1 MSLYYIWRCEVLERT
16 VILKKNN
23 AIAIV
28 TLNRPNNANTINL
41 DLVKDLYDAFKECH
55 HDESIRVVIFTAK
68 GAMFSG
74 GGDLGSFVKESDN
87 LGPFITDMTTYF
99 HLAVTLMH
107 RMEKPIVVAING
119 TAAGGG
125 LSLALSGDII
135 ISADTAK
142 FSAAYT
148 AAGLSPDGSMTYIM
162 PRLIGLKKTKELM
175 ITNRRFTANEA
186 LDMGLID
193 QVVKHE
199 DLEKIVMDRAIS
211 LSKGATKAYGAV
223 KTLLA
228 DTFSSSL
235 ESHLEQEARLLNI
248 RAQGHDGK
256 EGVKAFIEK
265 RKPDFKGY

>member
-1 MSLYYIWRCEVLERT
+1 MSDKT

-23 AIAIV
+23 NIAIV
-28 TLNRPNNANTINL
+28 TLNRPDKANTINL
-41 DLVKDLYDAFKECH
+41 DLVKDLYDAFKDCH
-55 HDESIRVVIFTAK
+55 HDDNIRAVVFT
-68 GAMFSG
+68 GNGSMFSA
-74 GGDLGSFVKESDN
+74 GGDLSAFLAASDN
-87 LGPFITDMTTYF
+87 LGSLVTDMTTYF

-135 ISADTAK
+135 ISSDNAK

-175 ITNRRFTANEA
+175 ITNRRFSAEEA
-186 LDMGLID
+186 LNIGLID
-193 QVVKHE
+193 QVVKQDE
-199 DLEKIVMDRAIS
+199 LDKVALETAKT
-211 LSKGATKAYGAV
+211 LSEGATKAYGAV
-223 KTLLA
+223 KKLLA
-228 DTFSSSL
+228 DTFSSTL
-235 ESHLEQEARLLNI
+235 ESHLEQEARSLNI
-248 RAQGHDGK
+248 RAQGHDGR

-265 RKPDFKGY
+265 RKPNFKGF

>member
-1 MSLYYIWRCEVLERT
+1 VSEKTVTLE
-16 VILKKNN
+16 KNN
-23 AIAIV
+23 NIAIV
-28 TLNRPNNANTINL
+28 KLNRPDNANTINL
-41 DLVKDLYDAFKECH
+41 DLVKDLYEAFKDCH
-55 HDESIRVVIFTAK
+55 HDEKIRAVIFT
-68 GAMFSG
+68 GNGSMFSG
-74 GGDLGSFVKESDN
+74 GGDLSSFVAETDN

-135 ISADTAK
+135 ISSENAK

-175 ITNRRFTANEA
+175 ITNRRLTAHEA
-186 LDMGLID
+186 LNIGLID
-193 QVVKHE
+193 QVAKDDELQNIAMETAVK
-199 DLEKIVMDRAIS
+199 
-211 LSKGATKAYGAV
+211 LSEGATKAYGAV

-228 DTFSSSL
+228 DSFSSTL
-235 ESHLEQEARLLNI
+235 ESHLEEEARSLNI

-265 RKPDFKGY
+265 RKPNFKGY

>member
-1 MSLYYIWRCEVLERT
+1 MSKKT
-16 VILKKNN
+16 VILEIDKS
-23 AIAIV
+23 IATV
-28 TLNRPNNANTINL
+28 TLNRPDNANTINL
-41 DLVKDLYDAFKECH
+41 NLVKDLYEAFKTCH
-55 HDESIRVVIFTAK
+55 HDESIRAVIFTAN
-68 GAMFSG
+68 GAMFSA
-74 GGDLGSFVKESDN
+74 GGDLDSFVQESDN

-99 HLAVTLMH
+99 HLAVTLMN
-107 RMEKPIVVAING
+107 RMEKPIIVAING

-162 PRLIGLKKTKELM
+162 PRLIGLKRTKELM
-175 ITNRRFTANEA
+175 ITNRRLTAKEA
-186 LDMGLID
+186 FDMGLID
-193 QVVKHE
+193 QVVKPE
-199 DLEKIVMDRAIS
+199 DLHKTVMEMALN

-223 KTLLA
+223 KTLLS

-235 ESHLEQEARLLNI
+235 ESHLEQEARNLNI

-256 EGVKAFIEK
+256 EGVKAFVEK
-265 RKPDFKGY
+265 RKPNFKGY

>member
-1 MSLYYIWRCEVLERT
+1 MLERT
-16 VILKKNN
+16 VMLKKNN

-28 TLNRPNNANTINL
+28 TLNRPDNANTINL

-142 FSAAYT
+142 FTAAYT

-199 DLEKIVMDRAIS
+199 DLEKTVMDMAIS

>member
-1 MSLYYIWRCEVLERT
+1 MLERT

-28 TLNRPNNANTINL
+28 TLNRPDNANTINL

-74 GGDLGSFVKESDN
+74 GGDRGSFVKESDN

-99 HLAVTLMH
+99 HLVVTLMH

-199 DLEKIVMDRAIS
+199 DLEKTVMDMAIS

-235 ESHLEQEARLLNI
+235 ESHLEQEARSLNI
-248 RAQGHDGK
+248 SAQGHDGK

>member
-1 MSLYYIWRCEVLERT
+1 MSERT
-16 VILKKNN
+16 VILEKNN

-28 TLNRPNNANTINL
+28 TLNRPDNANTINL

-142 FSAAYT
+142 FTAAYT

-199 DLEKIVMDRAIS
+199 DLEKTVMDMAIS

>member
-1 MSLYYIWRCEVLERT
+1 M
-16 VILKKNN
+16 VILEKNN
-23 AIAIV
+23 AIATV
-28 TLNRPNNANTINL
+28 TLNRPDNANTINL
-41 DLVKDLYDAFKECH
+41 DLVKDLYSAFKECH
-55 HDESIRVVIFTAK
+55 HDEAIRAVIFTAK

-74 GGDLGSFVKESDN
+74 GGDLGSFVKETDN

-135 ISADTAK
+135 ISVDSAK

-186 LDMGLID
+186 FDMGLID
-193 QVVKHE
+193 QVVKQE
-199 DLEKIVMDRAIS
+199 DLEKTAMDIAIN

-228 DTFSSSL
+228 DTFSASL
-235 ESHLEQEARLLNI
+235 ESHLEQEARNLNI

-256 EGVKAFIEK
+256 EGVKAFVEK
-265 RKPDFKGY
+265 RKPNFKGY

>member
-1 MSLYYIWRCEVLERT
+1 MEKNMSKNT
-16 VILKKNN
+16 VILNKDNT
-23 AIAIV
+23 IATV
-28 TLNRPNNANTINL
+28 TLNRPDNANTINL
-41 DLVKDLYDAFKECH
+41 DLVKDLYESFKECH
-55 HDESIRVVIFTAK
+55 HDESIRAVIFTAK
-68 GAMFSG
+68 GAMFSA
-74 GGDLGSFVKESDN
+74 GGDLDSFVEKADN

-107 RMEKPIVVAING
+107 RMEKPIIVAING

-125 LSLALSGDII
+125 LSLALSGDIV
-135 ISADTAK
+135 ISADNAK

-162 PRLIGLKKTKELM
+162 PRLIGLKRTKELM
-175 ITNRRFTANEA
+175 ITNRRITANEA

-193 QVVKHE
+193 RVVKHE
-199 DLEKIVMDRAIS
+199 DLQKTAMDMALN

-235 ESHLEQEARLLNI
+235 ESHLEKEARSLNI

-256 EGVKAFIEK
+256 EGVKAFVEK

>member
-1 MSLYYIWRCEVLERT
+1 MLERT

-28 TLNRPNNANTINL
+28 TLNRPDNANTINL

-211 LSKGATKAYGAV
+211 LSKGASKAYGAV

>member
-1 MSLYYIWRCEVLERT
+1 MSEKT
-16 VILKKNN
+16 VILEKNN
-23 AIAIV
+23 SIAIV
-28 TLNRPNNANTINL
+28 TLNRPDNANTINL
-41 DLVKDLYDAFKECH
+41 DLVKDLYESFKECH
-55 HDESIRVVIFTAK
+55 HDQAIRAVIFTAK
-68 GAMFSG
+68 GSMFSA
-74 GGDLGSFVKESDN
+74 GGDLDSFVEEADN

-162 PRLIGLKKTKELM
+162 PRLIGLKRTKELM
-175 ITNRRFTANEA
+175 ITNRRITANEA

-193 QVVKHE
+193 SVVKHE
-199 DLEKIVMDRAIS
+199 DLQKTAMDMALN

-235 ESHLEQEARLLNI
+235 ESHLEKEARSLNI

-256 EGVKAFIEK
+256 EGVKAFVEK

>member
-1 MSLYYIWRCEVLERT
+1 VSEKT
-16 VILKKNN
+16 VILEKNN
-23 AIAIV
+23 AIATV
-28 TLNRPNNANTINL
+28 TLNRPDNANTINL
-41 DLVKDLYDAFKECH
+41 DLVKDLYSAFKECH
-55 HDESIRVVIFTAK
+55 HDEAIRAVIFTAK

-74 GGDLGSFVKESDN
+74 GGDLGSFVKETDN

-135 ISADTAK
+135 ISVDSAK

-186 LDMGLID
+186 FDMGLVD
-193 QVVKHE
+193 QVVKQE
-199 DLEKIVMDRAIS
+199 DLEKTAMEMAIN

-228 DTFSSSL
+228 DTFSASL
-235 ESHLEQEARLLNI
+235 ESHLEQEARSLNI
-248 RAQGHDGK
+248 RAQAHDGK

-265 RKPDFKGY
+265 RKPNFKGY

>member
-1 MSLYYIWRCEVLERT
+1 MEKNMSKNT
-16 VILKKNN
+16 VILNKDNT
-23 AIAIV
+23 IATV
-28 TLNRPNNANTINL
+28 TLNRPDNANTINL
-41 DLVKDLYDAFKECH
+41 DLVKDLYESFKECH
-55 HDESIRVVIFTAK
+55 HDESIRAVIFTAK
-68 GAMFSG
+68 GAMFSA
-74 GGDLGSFVKESDN
+74 GGDLDSFVEKADN

-107 RMEKPIVVAING
+107 RMEKPIIVAING

-125 LSLALSGDII
+125 LSLALSGDIV

-162 PRLIGLKKTKELM
+162 PRLIGLKRTKELM
-175 ITNRRFTANEA
+175 ITNRRITANEA

-193 QVVKHE
+193 SVVKHE
-199 DLEKIVMDRAIS
+199 DLQKTAMDMALN

-235 ESHLEQEARLLNI
+235 ENSSTNSWYKYTNSDNSATN
-248 RAQGHDGK
+248 
-256 EGVKAFIEK
+256 
-265 RKPDFKGY
+265 

>member
-1 MSLYYIWRCEVLERT
+1 MSEKTVTLE
-16 VILKKNN
+16 KENN
-23 AIAIV
+23 IATV
-28 TLNRPNNANTINL
+28 TLNRADNANTINL
-41 DLVKDLYDAFKECH
+41 ELVKDLYEAFKECH
-55 HDESIRVVIFTAK
+55 HDETIRAVIFT
-68 GAMFSG
+68 GNGSMFSG
-74 GGDLGSFVKESDN
+74 GGDLGSFVNEVDN

-99 HLAVTLMH
+99 HLAVTLMQ

-135 ISADTAK
+135 ISSDVAK

-175 ITNRRFTANEA
+175 ITNRKITAKEA

-193 QVVKHE
+193 QVVKHDE
-199 DLEKIVMDRAIS
+199 LKNIAMETAEK
-211 LSKGATKAYGAV
+211 LSQGATKAYGAV

-235 ESHLEQEARLLNI
+235 ESHLEQEARSLNI

-265 RKPDFKGY
+265 RKPSFKGY

>member
-1 MSLYYIWRCEVLERT
+1 MSEKT
-16 VILKKNN
+16 VILEKNN
-23 AIAIV
+23 AIATV
-28 TLNRPNNANTINL
+28 TLNRPDNANTINL
-41 DLVKDLYDAFKECH
+41 DLVKDLYSAFKECH
-55 HDESIRVVIFTAK
+55 HDEAIRAVIFTAK

-74 GGDLGSFVKESDN
+74 GGDLGSFVKETDN

-135 ISADTAK
+135 ISVDSAK

-186 LDMGLID
+186 FDMGLVD
-193 QVVKHE
+193 QVVKQE
-199 DLEKIVMDRAIS
+199 DLEKTAMDMAIN

-228 DTFSSSL
+228 DTFSASL
-235 ESHLEQEARLLNI
+235 ESHLEQEARALNI

-265 RKPDFKGY
+265 RKPNFKGY

>member
-1 MSLYYIWRCEVLERT
+1 MSEKT
-16 VILKKNN
+16 VILEKNN
-23 AIAIV
+23 AIATV
-28 TLNRPNNANTINL
+28 TLNRPDNANTINL
-41 DLVKDLYDAFKECH
+41 DLVKDLYSAFKECH
-55 HDESIRVVIFTAK
+55 HDEAIRAVIFTAK

-74 GGDLGSFVKESDN
+74 GGDLGSFVKETDN

-135 ISADTAK
+135 ISVDSAK

-186 LDMGLID
+186 FDMGLVD
-193 QVVKHE
+193 QVVKQE
-199 DLEKIVMDRAIS
+199 DLEKTAMDMAIN

-228 DTFSSSL
+228 DTFSASL
-235 ESHLEQEARLLNI
+235 ESHLEQEARPLNI

-265 RKPDFKGY
+265 RKPNFKGY

>member
-1 MSLYYIWRCEVLERT
+1 MSERT
-16 VILKKNN
+16 VILEKNN

-55 HDESIRVVIFTAK
+55 HDESIRAVIFTAK

-74 GGDLGSFVKESDN
+74 GGDLDSFVKESDN

-199 DLEKIVMDRAIS
+199 DLEKTVMDRAIS